1 MLSLAP
7 SDYLILAGFFVVVT
21 IIGLLAKSGKSRD
34 GVDYLL
40 DSRKVGIILF
50 VATNV
55 ATWYG
60 GILGVGEFTYRSGIL
75 SWVTQ
80 GFPYYIFAI
89 LFAFFFAGKIREAK
103 LFTIPDKIESLY
115 GRKPALLA
123 ALIIFVLVNPA
134 PYLLMTGYLFA
145 LIFNI
150 SLYLGML
157 IALAVVGIYLLKG
170 GFKSTLF
177 TDLFQFV
184 IMFAGFIIMV
194 LVVGKNYGGI
204 GFLKSNLPDDF
215 LTIPSGSG
223 SYIVVWFL
231 IALWTFVDPGFHQRS
246 YSAKSANVAKWGII
260 ISVVFWALFDFL
272 TTATGLYSR
281 AILGG
286 NINAVISYPL
296 LAEKV
301 LPSGLKGLFFAA
313 LFATILSTLN
323 SMTFLGA
330 TTYSRDFIYRM
341 AKDKSAVDIERQTRI
356 GLLITGAI
364 GFVVAALFN
373 SVVEIWYTVGSVL
386 IPGMILVVAGAYY
399 KRFRIDGR
407 SAFYEMILG
416 ILGSAVWLLLRS
428 IYPDVYLFGL
438 IEPMLVGLLLAVIV
452 HFVSLNK
459 IRSND
464 SVM

>member
-1 MLSLAP
+1 MLSLSTA
-7 SDYLILAGFFVVVT
+7 DYLILIGFFGVVT
-21 IIGLLAKSGKSRD
+21 FIGLLAKSGKSRE

-40 DSRKVGIILF
+40 DSRKVGLLLF

-60 GILGVGEFTYRSGIL
+60 GILGVGEFTYRYGIL

-80 GFPYYIFAI
+80 GLPYYVFAI

-103 LFTIPDKIESLY
+103 LFTIPDKIESVY

-123 ALIIFVLVNPA
+123 ALIIFILVNPA

-150 SLYLGML
+150 SLYWGML

-184 IMFAGFIIMV
+184 IMFAGFILIV
-194 LVVGKNYGGI
+194 LVVSKNYGGI
-204 GFLKSNLPDDF
+204 GFLKTNLPDNF

-223 SYIVVWFL
+223 SYIIVWFL

-246 YSAKSANVAKWGII
+246 YAAKSANVAKWGII

-281 AILGG
+281 AILG
-286 NINAVISYPL
+286 NNVNAVISYPL

-301 LPSGLKGLFFAA
+301 LSPGLKGLFFAA

-330 TTYSRDFIYRM
+330 TTYSRDFIYRL
-341 AKDKSAVDIERQTRI
+341 AKVKSSVNIERQTRI
-356 GLLITGAI
+356 GLLITGVI
-364 GFVVAALFN
+364 GFGIAALFQ
-373 SVVEIWYTVGSVL
+373 SVVEIWYTVGSIL
-386 IPGMILVVAGAYY
+386 IPGMILIVAGAYY
-399 KRFRIDGR
+399 QKLRIPGNP
-407 SAFYEMILG
+407 AFYEMISG
-416 ILGSAVWLLLRS
+416 IFGSAVWLLLRS
-428 IYPDVYLFGL
+428 VHPNVYIFGL
-438 IEPMLVGLLLAVIV
+438 IEPMLIGLLLAAVI
-452 HFVSLNK
+452 HFVSLRN
-459 IRSND
+459 ITPH
-464 SVM
+464 

>member
-1 MLSLAP
+1 MLSLSPA
-7 SDYLILAGFFVVVT
+7 DYLILIGFFGVVT
-21 IIGLLAKSGKSRD
+21 FIGFLAKSGKSRE

-40 DSRKVGIILF
+40 DSRKVGLLLF

-60 GILGVGEFTYRSGIL
+60 GILGVGEFTYRYGIL

-80 GFPYYIFAI
+80 GLPYYIFAI

-103 LFTIPDKIESLY
+103 LFTIPDKIESVY

-123 ALIIFVLVNPA
+123 ALIIFILVNPA

-150 SLYLGML
+150 SLYWGML
-157 IALAVVGIYLLKG
+157 IALAVVGVYLLKG

-184 IMFAGFIIMV
+184 IMFAGFILIV
-194 LVVGKNYGGI
+194 LVVSKNYGGI
-204 GFLKSNLPDDF
+204 GFLETNLPDNF

-223 SYIVVWFL
+223 SYIIVWFL

-246 YSAKSANVAKWGII
+246 YAAKSANVAKWGII

-281 AILGG
+281 AILG
-286 NINAVISYPL
+286 NNVNAVISYPL

-301 LPSGLKGLFFAA
+301 LSPGLKGLFFAA

-330 TTYSRDFIYRM
+330 TTYSRDFIYRL
-341 AKDKSAVDIERQTRI
+341 AKVKSSVNIERQTRI
-356 GLLITGAI
+356 GLLITGVI
-364 GFVVAALFN
+364 GFGVAALFQ
-373 SVVEIWYTVGSVL
+373 SVVEIWYTVGSIL
-386 IPGMILVVAGAYY
+386 IPGMILIVAGAYY
-399 KRFRIDGR
+399 HKLRIPGKP
-407 SAFYEMILG
+407 AFYEMIAG
-416 ILGSAVWLLLRS
+416 IFGSAVWLLLRS
-428 IYPDVYLFGL
+428 VYPNVYILEL
-438 IEPMLVGLLLAVIV
+438 IEPMLIGLLLAAVI

-459 IRSND
+459 IRSNE
-464 SVM
+464 SI